1 LPDGRHERFD
11 LSAEKSK
18 EFALLLPP
26 HATVMLE
33 GELMLKA
40 SGKTLAQLIKEKKVS
55 LGPDDVHF
63 KKILIAVNE
72 FLKATYPH
80 NFIHRDLKPENI
92 LYDIDSGEVTIIDKG
107 ESSRLRSRDKNDMQT
122 LLTKGRLSTN
132 LETSTKQLGTRDYMA
147 PSMFEGKEY
156 GSEVDY
162 FSAAMIFLKLINE
175 KDFNNFNK
183 NRLSGTVRDV
193 FFQEEPSLFLST
205 YLNKINPQPKL
216 TTESLTTKESFFNNE
231 KKSFSPNIDD
241 FSPLTL
247 DSTIHTNLEMSP
259 LEKGSFNS
267 SDDTNTASLSI
278 ESNSNDSLEE
288 GILSTEES
296 LNKHPDVKE
305 IIELYFQASAGG
317 TPEVQSAS
325 RSALNKLDLIFRAY
339 GDRETAKLDQG
350 KTSDGL

>member
-1 LPDGRHERFD
+1 
-11 LSAEKSK
+11 
-18 EFALLLPP
+18 
-26 HATVMLE
+26 M
-33 GELMLKA
+33 
-40 SGKTLAQLIKEKKVS
+40 
-55 LGPDDVHF
+55 
-63 KKILIAVNE
+63 NE
-72 FLKATYPH
+72 FLKAAYPH
-80 NFIHRDLKPENI
+80 NCIHRDLKPENI

-107 ESSRLRSRDKNDMQT
+107 ESSRLRSRNKNEIQT

-193 FFQEEPSLFLST
+193 FFQEEPSQFLSI
-205 YLNKINPQPKL
+205 YLNKIDSHHRLTTGRL
-216 TTESLTTKESFFNNE
+216 TTEESFLNNE

-241 FSPLTL
+241 FSTLTL
-247 DSTIHTNLEMSP
+247 NSTIHTNLEMSP
-259 LEKGSFNS
+259 LEKGAYTFSP
-267 SDDTNTASLSI
+267 DTNTNSSLSI
-278 ESNSNDSLEE
+278 KSNSNDSLEE

-296 LNKHPDVKE
+296 LNKHPDVKK

-317 TPEVQSAS
+317 TAEAQSAS
-325 RSALNKLDLIFRAY
+325 RSALTRIFHT
-339 GDRETAKLDQG
+339 E
-350 KTSDGL
+350 SS